1 MPPRNYNI
9 VETFIE
15 LKLAQF
21 MLTFM
26 VNILDFN
33 TTLFIWQKMILET
46 NVNTL
51 FLKHEIILSGIF

>member
-1 MPPRNYNI
+1 
-9 VETFIE
+9 
-15 LKLAQF
+15 

-51 FLKHEIILSGIF
+51 FLKHEIILSGIFQNKLQQQ